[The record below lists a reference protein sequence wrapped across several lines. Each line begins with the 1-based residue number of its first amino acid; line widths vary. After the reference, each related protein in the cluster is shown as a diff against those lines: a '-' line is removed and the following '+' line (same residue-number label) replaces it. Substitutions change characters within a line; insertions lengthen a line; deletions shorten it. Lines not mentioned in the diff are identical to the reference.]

1 MSYCKVLNSFSTP
14 ANGSGKIKFMLET
27 LYAFFDLGQFPQLPV
42 NGSHNPGLVV
52 LSYCVALLASYTA
65 ILTLERVQIYQ
76 SKVARYSWLV
86 VSAVISGIGVWS
98 MHFIGMLAFELQL
111 PMSHGVLLTLIS
123 VIPAIVGSFIAM
135 KIQVSLSSISAT
147 LVAGT
152 VLGAGI
158 GLMHYTGMA
167 AMEMPA
173 HLRYDPLWFVLSVVV
188 AVSLGII
195 ALLAYR
201 HYKKSERT
209 NWFKRRSAQIV
220 VAAII
225 ALAISGMHYT
235 AMIAASFYPTREPD
249 AVFTGHGN
257 WLAYVVGVGSC
268 LTALMAIIASQIDRR
283 LQQQQKLAQMSAEQ
297 LYEVISA
304 IDDGLLL
311 FDEHNRVLLANQAFT
326 RLTGDDLD
334 RIKGSKLNIE
344 DYIEHADKLLENIK
358 SSLARRVAW
367 QGKVNVRKRSGKTF
381 PVRLSISEVRYN
393 QQKERHFVAT
403 ATDISAEVES
413 SERIRYLAYNDALTG
428 LANRRSLLDHLQD
441 RLATYNEDGQNGA
454 LILCDI
460 DKFKILN
467 NTLGSDMGDL
477 LLKRVAERL
486 QSSTKAN
493 SFLARLSANEFA
505 VVLTGLERGNSV
517 NIKQQLLTRI
527 YQLLDQLQ
535 QPYQLNSYTHL
546 CSFSAGASLFDDSE
560 SNAETLMTQSGLAL
574 SHSKRKGTGE
584 VSLFRQ
590 EFADAVSKRVKLEEQ
605 LRNAIKQNEFELY
618 LQPQV
623 NVKSKPTGAEA
634 LIRWKQNDG
643 RFVSPADFIPLA
655 EETGLIIPLGYWI
668 TERAC
673 QILQQ
678 WQQSPEK
685 AKMQLSINVSA
696 KQFQHPEFVEQV
708 QLLVEK
714 YDIQPHRLKLELT
727 ESLLMDDISS
737 VTNKIKQLK
746 RLGIEFALDD
756 FGTGYSSL
764 SYLMQI
770 PFDTLKIDVSF
781 VRNMLD
787 SKEKAQIVYTI
798 IQLGESLKLN
808 IVAEGVETEEQFHY
822 LARLNCDTFQGY
834 LFRKPVPESE
844 FLADKTAP

>member
-1 MSYCKVLNSFSTP
+1 
-14 ANGSGKIKFMLET
+14 MLEA
-27 LYAFFDLGQFPQLPV
+27 LYAFFDLGQFSQPSI
-42 NGSHNPGLVV
+42 NGSHNPGLVT

-65 ILTLERVQIYQ
+65 ILTLERVRIYQ
-76 SKVARYSWLV
+76 AKFARYSWLV
-86 VSAVISGIGVWS
+86 VSAAISGVGVWS
-98 MHFIGMLAFELQL
+98 MHFIGMLAFELNL

-123 VIPAIVGSFIAM
+123 VVPAIVGSFIAM
-135 KIQVSLSSISAT
+135 KIQISESSGGAIII
-147 LVAGT
+147 AGT
-152 VLGAGI
+152 ILGAGI

-167 AMEMPA
+167 AMQVPA
-173 HLRYDPLWFVLSVVV
+173 HLRYDPFWFILSVVI

-195 ALLAYR
+195 ASLAYR
-201 HYKKSERT
+201 HYKRT
-209 NWFKRRSAQIV
+209 QKTSWFTRRSAQVV

-235 AMIAASFYPTREPD
+235 AMIAANFYPAREPD
-249 AVFTGHGN
+249 TTFIGHGN
-257 WLAYVVGVGSC
+257 WLAYVVGIGSC
-268 LTALMAIIASQIDRR
+268 LTALMAIIATQIDRR
-283 LQQQQKLAQMSAEQ
+283 LQQQKLAQMSAEQ

-326 RLTGDDLD
+326 RLTGEELKQL
-334 RIKGSKLNIE
+334 KGSKLNIGN
-344 DYIEHADKLLENIK
+344 YIEHADKLLENIK
-358 SSLARRVAW
+358 STLVHRAAW
-367 QGKVNVRKRSGKTF
+367 QGKVNAKKRSGATF

-403 ATDISAEVES
+403 VTDISAEVES
-413 SERIRYLAYNDALTG
+413 SERIRNLAYNDALTG

-441 RLATYNEDGQNGA
+441 KLATDKKDGQNGA

-486 QSSTKAN
+486 KSSTKAN

-505 VVLTGLERGNSV
+505 VVLTGLERGNSI

-527 YQLLDQLQ
+527 YQLQDQLQ

-590 EFADAVSKRVKLEEQ
+590 DFADAVSKRVKLEEQ
-605 LRNAIKQNEFELY
+605 LRHAIKQNEFELY

-623 NVKSKPTGAEA
+623 NVESKATGAEA
-634 LIRWKQNDG
+634 LIRWKQSDG

-655 EETGLIIPLGYWI
+655 EETGLIVPLGYWI

-696 KQFQHPEFVEQV
+696 KQFQQPEFVEQV

-714 YDIQPHRLKLELT
+714 YEVPPHKLKLELT

-737 VTNKIKQLK
+737 VTNKIKRLK
-746 RLGIEFALDD
+746 LLGIEFALDD

-787 SKEKAQIVYTI
+787 SKEKAQIVHTI

-808 IVAEGVETEEQFHY
+808 IVAEGVETEEQFNY

-834 LFRKPVPESE
+834 LFSKPVPESE
-844 FLADKTAP
+844 LLADKTAP

>member
-1 MSYCKVLNSFSTP
+1 MFYYKVLNSFRTP
-14 ANGSGKIKFMLET
+14 AISSDKIKFMLET
-27 LYAFFDLGQFPQLPV
+27 LYAFFDLGQFPQRPV
-42 NGSHNPGLVV
+42 TGSHNLGLVA

-76 SKVARYSWLV
+76 TKMARYSWLI
-86 VSAVISGIGVWS
+86 VSAVISGVGVWS
-98 MHFIGMLAFELQL
+98 MHFIGMLAFELHL
-111 PMSHGVLLTLIS
+111 PMSHGVLLTFIS
-123 VIPAIVGSFIAM
+123 VIPAIVGSFIAL
-135 KIQVSLSSISAT
+135 KIQVSLSSVRTT
-147 LVAGT
+147 LIAGS

-173 HLRYDPLWFVLSVVV
+173 HLRYDPLWFIISVVV

-201 HYKKSERT
+201 HYKKPESPR
-209 NWFKRRSAQIV
+209 WFKRRRAQIV

-235 AMIAASFYPTREPD
+235 AMIAANFYPTRELSSI
-249 AVFTGHGN
+249 FTGHSN
-257 WLAYVVGVGSC
+257 WLAYVVGIGSC
-268 LTALMAIIASQIDRR
+268 LTALMAIIATQIDRR

-297 LYEVISA
+297 LYEMINA

-311 FDEHNRVLLANQAFT
+311 FDEHNHVLLANQAFT
-326 RLTGDDLD
+326 RLTGGNPEH
-334 RIKGSKLNIE
+334 IKGNKLDIE
-344 DYIEHADKLLENIK
+344 NYIELTGKLLENIK
-358 SSLARRVAW
+358 STLARKIAW
-367 QGKVNVRKRSGKTF
+367 QGKVNAKKRSGTTF

-403 ATDISAEVES
+403 VTDISAEVES
-413 SERIRYLAYNDALTG
+413 SERIRYLAYKDALTG

-441 RLATYNEDGQNGA
+441 QLATYKEDGQNGA
-454 LILCDI
+454 LVLCDI

-467 NTLGSDMGDL
+467 NTLGSDLGDL

-486 QSSTKAN
+486 QNSTKTN

-517 NIKQQLLTRI
+517 NIKQQLLTQV
-527 YQLLDQLQ
+527 YQLQDQLQ

-560 SNAETLMTQSGLAL
+560 SNAETLMTQSDLAL

-590 EFADAVSKRVKLEEQ
+590 DFADAISKRVKLEEQ
-605 LRNAIKQNEFELY
+605 LRHAIKQNKFELY

-623 NVKSKPTGAEA
+623 NVESKPTGAEA
-634 LIRWKQNDG
+634 LIRWKQSDG

-655 EETGLIIPLGYWI
+655 EEIGLIVPLGYWI

-678 WQQSPEK
+678 WQQGPDT

-696 KQFQHPEFVEQV
+696 KQFQQPEFVEQV

-714 YDIQPHRLKLELT
+714 YEIRPHRLKLELT

-737 VTNKIKQLK
+737 VTNKIKRLK

-781 VRNMLD
+781 VHNMLD
-787 SKEKAQIVYTI
+787 SKEKSQIVHTI

-808 IVAEGVETEEQFHY
+808 IVAEGVETEEQFNY
-822 LARLNCDTFQGY
+822 LVRLNCDTFQGY
-834 LFRKPVPESE
+834 LFSKPVPEPE
-844 FLADKTAP
+844 FLADKTTP